1 MTSGLEGDRLSW
13 GDALFLYLERAG
25 MPLNIACVSV
35 FDGEISLEQCLEAI
49 EAKLPLFPRYYQRV
63 VVPPLN
69 IGFPAWESDP
79 AFDIRNHITEVRLKH
94 GTDAELKTLAGKLL
108 SVVMDRQRP
117 LWDFTLVTG
126 LRGTRTALI
135 TRMHHCLADGIAGV
149 GFMNAILD
157 SSPEPP
163 PLRKIKRR
171 KPVRR
176 QNDPLT
182 QLLDGWLS
190 SYSDVLGRILNAYS
204 EFSTMSA
211 TVASSDWPMAK
222 LTKLLPELTAPT
234 ERLFFNITYQGPQKF
249 EFAKIPIEH
258 IKAVRQQCGATFNDV
273 VLALMTS
280 TIARYSELH
289 GDRVKGRYIR
299 MMVPVNVR
307 GANDANELGNRI
319 LLLPVTV
326 PLGIRD
332 PKRLLAAVQHRMEF
346 LKNAH
351 IAELFGLAAGM
362 MGTVPA
368 SLQALWGPVASLL
381 PITPFNLVCTNIR
394 GPEAP
399 LYFVGRRMTDW
410 YPYVP
415 IGGEMAL
422 NCAILSYNGVAYFG
436 FSGDAHAAPD
446 LGRLESL
453 LKQSFNEMKRILGRK
468 PSPRKS
474 RRKLKRQKP
483 SRKPMI
489 VPESQPI
496 IKPIPTTSLISQR
509 EPAQAIAFRDTAVP
523 TPVAA
528 D

>member
-1 MTSGLEGDRLSW
+1 
-13 GDALFLYLERAG
+13 
-25 MPLNIACVSV
+25 
-35 FDGEISLEQCLEAI
+35 
-49 EAKLPLFPRYYQRV
+49 
-63 VVPPLN
+63 
-69 IGFPAWESDP
+69 
-79 AFDIRNHITEVRLKH
+79 
-94 GTDAELKTLAGKLL
+94 
-108 SVVMDRQRP
+108 
-117 LWDFTLVTG
+117 
-126 LRGTRTALI
+126 
-135 TRMHHCLADGIAGV
+135 
-149 GFMNAILD
+149 
-157 SSPEPP
+157 
-163 PLRKIKRR
+163 
-171 KPVRR
+171 
-176 QNDPLT
+176 
-182 QLLDGWLS
+182 
-190 SYSDVLGRILNAYS
+190 
-204 EFSTMSA
+204 MSA

-234 ERLFFNITYQGPQKF
+234 ERLFFNVTYQGPQKF

-289 GDRVKGRYIR
+289 GDKVKGRYIR

-446 LGRLESL
+446 LGRLGSL

-474 RRKLKRQKP
+474 KGKLKRQTR
-483 SRKPMI
+483 SRRPMS
-489 VPESQPI
+489 VPESQVMS
-496 IKPIPTTSLISQR
+496 KPVPTTSLISQR
-509 EPAQAIAFRDTAVP
+509 EPAQTNAFRDTAVP

>member
-1 MTSGLEGDRLSW
+1 
-13 GDALFLYLERAG
+13 
-25 MPLNIACVSV
+25 
-35 FDGEISLEQCLEAI
+35 
-49 EAKLPLFPRYYQRV
+49 
-63 VVPPLN
+63 
-69 IGFPAWESDP
+69 
-79 AFDIRNHITEVRLKH
+79 
-94 GTDAELKTLAGKLL
+94 
-108 SVVMDRQRP
+108 
-117 LWDFTLVTG
+117 
-126 LRGTRTALI
+126 
-135 TRMHHCLADGIAGV
+135 
-149 GFMNAILD
+149 
-157 SSPEPP
+157 
-163 PLRKIKRR
+163 
-171 KPVRR
+171 
-176 QNDPLT
+176 
-182 QLLDGWLS
+182 
-190 SYSDVLGRILNAYS
+190 
-204 EFSTMSA
+204 
-211 TVASSDWPMAK
+211 MAK

-234 ERLFFNITYQGPQKF
+234 QRLFFNITYQGPQKF
-249 EFAKIPIEH
+249 EFAKIPIKD
-258 IKAVRQQCGATFNDV
+258 IKAVRQQCGGTFNDV

-289 GDRVKGRYIR
+289 GDKVKGRYLR

-307 GANDANELGNRI
+307 GANNAKELGNRI

-362 MGTVPA
+362 LGTVPA
-368 SLQALWGPVASLL
+368 TLQALWGPVASLL

-453 LKQSFNEMKRILGRK
+453 LKESFTDLKRLLGRK
-468 PSPRKS
+468 LSPKKS
-474 RRKLKRQKP
+474 RSKLKRQRP
-483 SRKPMI
+483 SRQPMS

-496 IKPIPTTSLISQR
+496 IKRIPTTSLISQR
-509 EPAQAIAFRDTAVP
+509 EPAQAIALKDTAVP